1 MAVALNVFKTVTAN
15 VTTSSTSIYTAPTGY
30 TTVVLMAQVSNIG
43 NTTVTVSAVHLRG
56 SNETAIL
63 KNGIVPTSDAIN
75 LLTGKLVLNTSDSF
89 KIVASENGKT
99 QVILSI
105 LETANP

>member
-1 MAVALNVFKTVTAN
+1 MAIAINIFKTVTAN
-15 VTTSSTSIYTAPTGY
+15 VTTTGTSIYTAPTGY

-43 NTTVTVSAVHLRG
+43 DTTVTVSAAHVRSG
-56 SNETAIL
+56 VETAVL
-63 KNGIVPTSDAIN
+63 KNGIVPTADAIN

-89 KIVASENGKT
+89 KILASENGKT